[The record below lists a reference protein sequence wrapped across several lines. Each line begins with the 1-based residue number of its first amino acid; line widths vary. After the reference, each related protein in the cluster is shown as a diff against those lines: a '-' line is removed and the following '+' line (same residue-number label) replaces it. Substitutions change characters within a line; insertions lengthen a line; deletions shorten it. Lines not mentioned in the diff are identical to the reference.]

1 MEQFI
6 NKYSQQISFSLS
18 CYDRLV
24 ITGNLPE
31 ISYAQGMTSYLN
43 RKGIRIFDYAH
54 FAEGH
59 REKIRQQIDSIVKET
74 GVEVHY
80 LKKRAKSFFLVL
92 RKIFGDTK
100 EEEITISCSVVSGDE
115 SLQFTQ

>member
-6 NKYSQQISFSLS
+6 NKYNQQISFSLS

-43 RKGIRIFDYAH
+43 RKGIRIFDYAR
-54 FAEGH
+54 FADDL
-59 REKIRQQIDSIVKET
+59 RDKIRKQIDSIVSET

-80 LKKRAKSFFLVL
+80 LKKSGIRKESFVSDILEKRGNHTGVVCIGCAKFLFL
-92 RKIFGDTK
+92 HPT
-100 EEEITISCSVVSGDE
+100 E
-115 SLQFTQ
+115 